1 VTAPAPALQAERTV
15 LAWRRTL
22 PAVCLCLAALVRAA
36 LVHPHMAHVGAVAG
50 VCVAAA
56 SVVAGAVT
64 RHRRYRRRADDP
76 RPLGLLI
83 PAAVSLAVLATAGA
97 ALAALA

>member
-36 LVHPHMAHVGAVAG
+36 LVHPHIAHVGAVAG

-56 SVVAGAVT
+56 SVVAGAVA
-64 RHRRYRRRADDP
+64 RHCRYRRRADDP

-83 PAAVSLAVLATAGA
+83 PAAVSLGVLATAGA

>member
-1 VTAPAPALQAERTV
+1 MTAPAPALQAERTV

-22 PAVCLCLAALVRAA
+22 PAVCLCLAAVVRAA
-36 LVHPHMAHVGAVAG
+36 LVHPHVAYVVSVAG
-50 VCVAAA
+50 AFGAAA

-76 RPLGLLI
+76 RPLGLPI

-97 ALAALA
+97 ALAAPA

>member
-1 VTAPAPALQAERTV
+1 MTVLPPGLQAERTV

-22 PAVCLCLAALVRAA
+22 PAVCLCVAAFVRAA
-36 LVHPHMAHVGAVAG
+36 LVHPHVAHVVAVAG
-50 VCVAAA
+50 ACVAAV

-76 RPLGLLI
+76 RPLGHLI
-83 PAAVSLAVLATAGA
+83 PASVSLAVLATAGA